1 MDFFVHLDERKWPLG
16 EVRLYISGS
25 AGGGG
30 GVGSG
35 IPKYL
40 N

>member
-25 AGGGG
+25 GGGG
-30 GVGSG
+30 RVVE
-35 IPKYL
+35 YQ
-40 N
+40 NT